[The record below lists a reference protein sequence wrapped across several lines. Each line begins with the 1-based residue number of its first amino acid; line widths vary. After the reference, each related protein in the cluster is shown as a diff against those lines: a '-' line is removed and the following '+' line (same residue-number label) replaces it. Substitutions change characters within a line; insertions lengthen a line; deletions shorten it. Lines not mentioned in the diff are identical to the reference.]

1 LKTNDEVSRRPTLV
15 PAIDPQLQSAILDQV
30 DWLLTHNEW
39 MRDTK
44 LRRSV
49 RHPARELEAAYR
61 RWAEAHPMQA
71 AKAKGDNHGQKQQWL
86 AERVGE
92 LIEFRT
98 DQGLCRASGTDDRR
112 TIRLLAEAD
121 PKVRAKTRAMQAAFD
136 NRVRAGLRLLASGGQ
151 HTVAELDCVI
161 RKQVV
166 GPWHERASDLI
177 CRDALAAV
185 AALTGYATEGNGK
198 NRLIRLPETRP
209 PAPGA
214 PAVPPPV
221 DRPPLTVEQTYLMN
235 AVLLE
240 FGYRHACA
248 AWEDLGK
255 SMFHYL
261 RSVTGAAAYRHWC
274 ETHPC
279 NVARWRYEED
289 LRFFAL
295 RGLIREA
302 VRNLKRRGD
311 VADSWTQTREPVLLT
326 LTRSAAIVDRFC
338 DLRRMV
344 SLAHAAAADA
354 LARGARL
361 TEAQLRAAMRA
372 ALPKRKG
379 AAALDAVITYELHRL
394 EMSGKYATEEG
405 EGGRVFWLE
414 DAPRPRG
421 RRGRASAG

>member
-1 LKTNDEVSRRPTLV
+1 MKTNTHASPHRTWTQNRDE
-15 PAIDPQLQSAILDQV
+15 QLQSAILDQV
-30 DWLLTHNEW
+30 DWPPSRDEG
-39 MRDTK
+39 MRDKK
-44 LRRSV
+44 LCCSV
-49 RHPARELEAAYR
+49 RLPARELEAAYR
-61 RWAEAHPMQA
+61 RWADAHPKQA
-71 AKAKGDNHGQKQQWL
+71 AKAKGDNHGQRQQWL
-86 AERVGE
+86 AGRVGE
-92 LIEFRT
+92 LIERRI

-121 PKVRAKTRAMQAAFD
+121 PDVRAKTRAMQAAFD
-136 NRVRAGLRLLASGGQ
+136 NSVRAGLRFLASGGQ
-151 HTVAELDCVI
+151 HTLAELECAI
-161 RKQVV
+161 RQHVV

-185 AALTGYATEGNGK
+185 AALTGYATEVEGDDF
-198 NRLIRLPETRP
+198 LIRLPETRS

-214 PAVPPPV
+214 PAGQPPV
-221 DRPPLTVEQTYLMN
+221 RRRLTVEQSYLMD

-240 FGYRHACA
+240 FGYCHARGIG
-248 AWEDLGK
+248 DLLK
-255 SMFHYL
+255 SMYHYL
-261 RSVTGAAAYRHWC
+261 RSETGAAAYRHWC

-279 NVARWRYEED
+279 NVACWRHEED

-326 LTRSAAIVDRFC
+326 LTRSAASVARFC

-354 LARGARL
+354 LVCGARL

-372 ALPKRKG
+372 ALPARKG
-379 AAALDAVITYELHRL
+379 AAALDAVITHVLHRL
-394 EMSGKYATEEG
+394 ETSGKYATEEG
-405 EGGRVFWLE
+405 EGGRVFWLAGAI
-414 DAPRPRG
+414 AP
-421 RRGRASAG
+421 SNDK